1 MIIQVDTPEY
11 ADIFAAVYNSANTLF
26 ENSEQYDATGKIFL
40 PQLKDD
46 ENFIYSDGD
55 EVVGFMSFH
64 CYEQYCELT
73 SLYVKRKF
81 QNRGIGES
89 LIHHFEQKIKPGTP
103 ALVKVLKNAPWALSF
118 YQRHGFKFLDAK
130 EAENLKTL
138 GIAEKPWE
146 RILYKKLQQNRN

>member
-26 ENSEQYDATGKIFL
+26 ENSEQYDATGEIFL
-40 PQLKDD
+40 PQLKAD

-64 CYEQYCELT
+64 CYEQYSELT
-73 SLYVKRKF
+73 SLYVKKEF

-89 LIHHFEQKIKPGTP
+89 LIRHFEQKIKPGTS
-103 ALVKVLKNAPWALSF
+103 ALVKVLKNAPWALRF
-118 YQRHGFKFLDAK
+118 YQKHGFTFLDAK
-130 EAENLKTL
+130 KAESLKTL
-138 GIAEKPWE
+138 GITEKPWE
-146 RILYKKLQQNRN
+146 GILYKSL